1 MQLKAAHLSQ
11 TKQRKTSHAT
21 AQLIATHTTYTTYPL
36 QIVIYNA
43 TYSTTYFT
51 FSHVSAYLVGI
62 NQIDYSHNK
71 VIDTF

>member
-1 MQLKAAHLSQ
+1 MQLKAAHLL
-11 TKQRKTSHAT
+11 KQHNEKHLTQL

-62 NQIDYSHNK
+62 NQIDYSNNK